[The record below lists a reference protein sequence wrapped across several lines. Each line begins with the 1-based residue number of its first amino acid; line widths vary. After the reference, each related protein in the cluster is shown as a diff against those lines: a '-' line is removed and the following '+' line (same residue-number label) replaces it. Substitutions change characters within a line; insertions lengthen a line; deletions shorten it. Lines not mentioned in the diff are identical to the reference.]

1 MPAMRSVDEH
11 RRVVADL
18 ITARPAAQVP
28 IADALG
34 LVLGADVVAPLSR
47 PGFDNSAM
55 DGYAILTED
64 IASAIVFLASDA
76 SSWMTGEVMV
86 IDGGQRLGDASQYR

>member
-1 MPAMRSVDEH
+1 MCIRDRLWREH
-11 RRVVADL
+11 EPQVA
-18 ITARPAAQVP
+18 AATP
-28 IADALG
+28 LG
-34 LVLGADVVAPLSR
+34 RIGEP
-47 PGFDNSAM
+47 
-55 DGYAILTED
+55 ED